1 MVAFD
6 PHQYLNSFTNFENTL
21 HQLKD
26 KDFNLARVVELLDL
40 LGRPDK
46 DLKIIHVAGT
56 KGKGSTCVFLSY
68 ILAAAGFRVGLYTS
82 PHLHRIN
89 ERIRVLDKDS
99 VERREDFAGMIT
111 EEQLAQTVS
120 VLRGHIA
127 AMMNRGSF
135 LTYFEVLTAA
145 ALYFFSQQRLDWV
158 ILETGLGGRLDAT
171 NAVDALVAVLTPV
184 SLDHTHILGK
194 TLELIT
200 IEKAGIIKSSRQR
213 AVIAPQDEKVMALI
227 LNRCREFG
235 IPPIV
240 VDTARYQDLKVFL
253 KGEHQK
259 VNAST
264 AVHVIE
270 LLRHWGHKV
279 PDEAIAKGLKR
290 ARWPGRFEVLQK
302 KPVVIVDSA
311 HNAASARVLA
321 KTVAD
326 GYSGRTVI
334 LVLGVSLDKDIQ
346 GMARELKAMAARVI
360 LTRANHPRA
369 YTFGRDEAGT
379 LFQDKEWSVT
389 QTVNE
394 ALDLALSE
402 AKDNDVIVVAG
413 SVFVIAEARKIVT
426 GTIFQ

>member
-1 MVAFD
+1 MAAFD

-21 HQLKD
+21 HKLKG
-26 KDFNLARVVELLDL
+26 KDFNLGRVVELLDL

-89 ERIRVLDKDS
+89 ERIRVLDKQS

-111 EEQLAQTVS
+111 EEQLAQAVGA
-120 VLRGHIA
+120 LRGHVA
-127 AMMNRGSF
+127 AMINRGSF
-135 LTYFEVLTAA
+135 LTYFEALTAA
-145 ALYFFSQQRLDWV
+145 ALYFFSQQDLDWV

-171 NAVDALVAVLTPV
+171 NAVDAMVAVITPI

-213 AVIAPQDEKVMALI
+213 AVIAPQDEKVMALL

-240 VDTARYQDLKVFL
+240 VDTVRCQDLEISL
-253 KGEHQK
+253 KGEHQR

-264 AVHVIE
+264 AVHVVE
-270 LLRHWGHKV
+270 LLRHWGCKV
-279 PDEAIAKGLKR
+279 PDEAIAEGLKR

-326 GYSGRTVI
+326 GYSGRTVT

-360 LTRANHPRA
+360 LTKADHPRA
-369 YTFGRDEAGT
+369 HAFRHDEAEE
-379 LFQDKEWSVT
+379 LFEGKEWSVT
-389 QTVNE
+389 QTVHE
-394 ALDLALSE
+394 ALDLALSK
-402 AKDNDVIVVAG
+402 ARDNDVIVVAG
-413 SVFVIAEARKIVT
+413 SVFVIAETRNR
-426 GTIFQ
+426 IFVR

>member
-1 MVAFD
+1 MAAFD

-21 HQLKD
+21 HKLKG
-26 KDFNLARVVELLDL
+26 KDFNLGRVVELLDL

-89 ERIRVLDKDS
+89 ERIRVLDKQS

-111 EEQLAQTVS
+111 EEQLAQAVGA
-120 VLRGHIA
+120 LRGHVA
-127 AMMNRGSF
+127 AMINRGSF
-135 LTYFEVLTAA
+135 LTYFEALTAA
-145 ALYFFSQQRLDWV
+145 ALYFFSQQDLDWV

-171 NAVDALVAVLTPV
+171 NAVDAMVAVITPI

-213 AVIAPQDEKVMALI
+213 AVIAPQDEKVMALL

-240 VDTARYQDLKVFL
+240 VDTVRCQDLEISL
-253 KGEHQK
+253 KGEHQR

-264 AVHVIE
+264 AVHVVE
-270 LLRHWGHKV
+270 LLRHWGCKV
-279 PDEAIAKGLKR
+279 PDEAIAEGLKR

-326 GYSGRTVI
+326 GYSGRTVT

-360 LTRANHPRA
+360 LTKADHPRA
-369 YTFGRDEAGT
+369 HAFRHDEAEE
-379 LFQDKEWSVT
+379 LFEGKEWSVT
-389 QTVNE
+389 QTVHE
-394 ALDLALSE
+394 ALDLALSK
-402 AKDNDVIVVAG
+402 ARDNDVIVVAG
-413 SVFVIAEARKIVT
+413 SVFVIAETRNRILV
-426 GTIFQ
+426 G

>member
-1 MVAFD
+1 MAAFD

-21 HQLKD
+21 HKLKG
-26 KDFNLARVVELLDL
+26 KDFNLGRVVELLDL

-89 ERIRVLDKDS
+89 ERIRVLDKQS

-111 EEQLAQTVS
+111 EEQLAQAVGA
-120 VLRGHIA
+120 LRGHVA
-127 AMMNRGSF
+127 AMINRGSF
-135 LTYFEVLTAA
+135 LTYFEALTAA
-145 ALYFFSQQRLDWV
+145 ALYFFSQQDLDWV

-171 NAVDALVAVLTPV
+171 NAVDAMVAVITPI

-213 AVIAPQDEKVMALI
+213 AVIAPQDEKVMALL

-240 VDTARYQDLKVFL
+240 VDTVRCQDLEISL
-253 KGEHQK
+253 KGEHQR

-264 AVHVIE
+264 AVHVVE
-270 LLRHWGHKV
+270 LLRHWGCKV
-279 PDEAIAKGLKR
+279 PDEAIAEGLKR

-326 GYSGRTVI
+326 GYSGRTVT

-346 GMARELKAMAARVI
+346 GMVRELKAMAARVI
-360 LTRANHPRA
+360 LTKADHPRA
-369 YTFGRDEAGT
+369 HAFRRDEAGE
-379 LFQDKEWSVT
+379 LFEGKEWSVT

-394 ALDLALSE
+394 ALDLALSK

-413 SVFVIAEARKIVT
+413 SVFVIAETRNRMLVR
-426 GTIFQ
+426 

>member
-1 MVAFD
+1 MVVFD

-26 KDFNLARVVELLDL
+26 KDFDLGRVVELLDL

-82 PHLHRIN
+82 PHLHRVN
-89 ERIRVLDKDS
+89 ERIRVLDKENI
-99 VERREDFAGMIT
+99 ERREDFAGMIT
-111 EEQLAQTVS
+111 EEQLAQS
-120 VLRGHIA
+120 IGALREHIA
-127 AMMNRGSF
+127 AMINRGSF
-135 LTYFEVLTAA
+135 LTYFEALTAA
-145 ALYFFSQQRLDWV
+145 ALYFFSQQHLDWV

-194 TLELIT
+194 TLEAIAV
-200 IEKAGIIKSSRQR
+200 EKAGIVKSSRQR
-213 AVIAPQDEKVMALI
+213 VVIAPQDEKVMALI

-240 VDTARYQDLKVFL
+240 VDTVQYQDLKVSL

-270 LLRHWGHKV
+270 LLRHWGDKV
-279 PDEAIAKGLKR
+279 PDEAIANGLKR

-326 GYSGRTVI
+326 GYSGRAVT

-369 YTFGRDEAGT
+369 YTFSRDEAGE
-379 LFQDKEWSVT
+379 LFQGKEWSVT
-389 QTVNE
+389 KTVNE
-394 ALDLALSE
+394 ALDLALSK

-413 SVFVIAEARKIVT
+413 SVFVIAEARNRMLVR
-426 GTIFQ
+426 